1 MNDKNMKV
9 FLFCFFVDFFCFS
22 CSSNLEELVIF

>member
-9 FLFCFFVDFFCFS
+9 FVLFFVDFFCFS